1 MATRVIHAAT
11 SACMAEVR
19 RLRAAAYGRHV
30 GHDTVWADDGHD
42 ADGLVVLAQD
52 TATGAYTGTMRLH
65 LYRLPADA
73 DVPSAVWPAQMV
85 RQGRAECSRLAVAA
99 GAGDAKLA
107 LWRWAYWHCLP
118 RARWL
123 VMGARSAA
131 LARLYRGL
139 GAEPL
144 LPGRVT
150 LSHCA
155 GLGHYLLALDVTG
168 AEAAWRARGHWLLQ
182 YMLDQPT
189 WSTS

>member
-30 GHDTVWADDGHD
+30 VHDTVWADDGHD

-65 LYRLPADA
+65 LYRLPLDA
-73 DVPSAVWPAQMV
+73 DVPQSMWP
-85 RQGRAECSRLAVAA
+85 RKTLLQGRAECSRLAVDA

-139 GAEPL
+139 GAEPML
-144 LPGRVT
+144 HGTVPLRRCG
-150 LSHCA
+150 
-155 GLGHYLLALDVTG
+155 GLGHHVLMLDVAG

-182 YMLDQPT
+182 YMLDQST